1 MTRRMLIDGAHPEE
15 VRVVI
20 TEASKILDYDVES
33 STKTQNKGNIYLAK
47 VVRVEPSLQAAFVDY
62 GGDRHGFLA
71 FSEIH
76 PDYYQ
81 IPIEDREALKKH
93 VAEFEQAATAAK
105 EHLAAI
111 DGSDEIDLDEEYDE
125 ISGNP
130 DDDGEIP
137 ETTATSATPILNEN
151 TGRGEDIVFL
161 PVDKIKNNSTSE
173 ESETQKEFTE
183 GNGRNLSIPEK
194 KSIETLRSEEL
205 VENTDKGPDPADSEV
220 ETDTL
225 KELPEKNTH
234 RRQTN
239 ASGQFKRY
247 KIQEVIKRNQV
258 ILVQV
263 VKEERGNKG
272 AALTTYIS
280 LAGRYCV
287 LMPNVTR
294 GNGGVSRKITNTID
308 RRRLRDLLKSL
319 KVPDGMGV
327 IMRTAGMQRNKSEIK
342 RDFDYLMRLW
352 EDVRSITLE
361 SSAPSLVY
369 EEGDLVKRAIRDLYT
384 REVEEIWVEGTG
396 KYQSAKKLM
405 RMMMPS
411 HAKRVQPYKDTSMP
425 MFHRYQVENQIEAM
439 HNPTVQLK
447 SGGYLVINPTEALV
461 AIDVNSGRATRERNI
476 EETATATNLEAA
488 TEIAYQL
495 KLRDLAGLIVI
506 DFIDMEDRNNQR
518 TVERRFREAVKADR
532 ARIQVGRISIFGLLE
547 LSRQRMRPS
556 LVENSTQPCPHCE
569 GSGNLRSTESMSL
582 HALRLIEEEGTRMR
596 SEEVSIT
603 LSTRVALYLLNEKRN
618 ALDSMEAKYG
628 FRIRVFGDDTIGP
641 ADIQLERV
649 KSKSD
654 KSDPDLSSQV
664 ASADENGAGSTNV
677 ARKKRSRRR
686 RKKNSDQQSD
696 TDETNSSNETSV
708 SSEAANIPET
718 KTQDSNEK
726 KLSRRRRGRRGG
738 RRRNNRGKPHYSNP
752 VDDVEK
758 TENTDKNEH
767 LSGSSQKKNTHSS
780 LRNNNKSDPKENDF
794 SAEKINSTS
803 ESVENK
809 NSDQIKEKSSKVSE
823 EKPKRGWWQKIL
835 D

>member
-20 TEASKILDYDVES
+20 TEANKILDYDVES

-752 VDDVEK
+752 ADDVEK